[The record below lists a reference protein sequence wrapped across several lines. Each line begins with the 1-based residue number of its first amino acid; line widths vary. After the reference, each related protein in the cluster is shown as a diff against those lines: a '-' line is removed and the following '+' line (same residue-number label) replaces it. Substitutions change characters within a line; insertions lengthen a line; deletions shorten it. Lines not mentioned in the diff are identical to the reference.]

1 MTPKRII
8 LVRHG
13 RSAANDDPTVYSR
26 VPDYKIELVDQG
38 REQARAA
45 GDHIREIIGGE
56 SYGVYVSPYRRT
68 VQTKD
73 CILERIGHVPVFDYQ
88 DPCLRE
94 QDTGNLPGVLDAEA
108 NREARGRYGAFFYR
122 FPNGESCAD
131 VYDRMSGFMNSLY
144 RLFEREDCPENLLI
158 VSHSVAMRCFLSRW
172 YHWTVEFF
180 DSRPSLPNC
189 HIAVMTRGE
198 DGAFALSEPFA
209 EKSFLETVN
218 DVC

>member
-1 MTPKRII
+1 MIPNRII

-26 VPDYKIELVDQG
+26 VPDYKIELVEEG
-38 REQARAA
+38 REQARTA
-45 GDHIREIIGGE
+45 GDRIREIIGGE
-56 SYGVYVSPYRRT
+56 SYGVYVSPYVRT

-73 CILERIGHVPVFDYQ
+73 CIVERIGRKPMFDYQ

-94 QDTGNLPGVLDAEA
+94 QDCGNLPGVLEAEA

-144 RLFEREDCPENLLI
+144 RLFEKDACPDNLLI
-158 VSHSVAMRCFLSRW
+158 ITHSVAMRCFLSRW
-172 YHWTVEFF
+172 YHWTVDYF
-180 DSRPSLPNC
+180 DSRPCLPNC
-189 HIAVMTRGE
+189 HIAVMTRGD

-209 EKSFLETVN
+209 DIAYLSEG
-218 DVC
+218 DVV

>member
-26 VPDYKIELVDQG
+26 IPDYKIELVDQG
-38 REQARAA
+38 REQARTA

-56 SYGVYVSPYRRT
+56 SYGVYVSPYVRT
-68 VQTKD
+68 VQTKNH
-73 CILERIGHVPVFDYQ
+73 IVEMIGRSPTFDYQ

-94 QDTGNLPGVLDAEA
+94 QDTGNLPGVLEAEA

-144 RLFEREDCPENLLI
+144 RLFEKDDSPDNLLI
-158 VSHSVAMRCFLSRW
+158 VTHSVAMRCFLSRW
-172 YHWTVEFF
+172 YHWTVEYF
-180 DSRPSLPNC
+180 DSRPCLPNC
-189 HIAVMTRGE
+189 HIALMTRRD
-198 DGAFALSEPFA
+198 DGAFVLSEPYA
-209 EKSFLETVN
+209 ERAYLTN
-218 DVC
+218 GGGT

>member
-13 RSAANDDPTVYSR
+13 RSEANDDPTVYSR
-26 VPDYKIELVDQG
+26 VPDYKIELVDEG
-38 REQARAA
+38 CEQAWIA

-56 SYGVYVSPYRRT
+56 SYGAYVSPYRRT

-73 CILERIGHVPVFDYQ
+73 CIVERIGHAPLFDYQ

-94 QDTGNLPGVLDAEA
+94 QDTGNLPGVLEAYA

-144 RLFEREDCPENLLI
+144 RLFEREDCPENLL
-158 VSHSVAMRCFLSRW
+158 
-172 YHWTVEFF
+172 YVEGMGIYG
-180 DSRPSLPNC
+180 N
-189 HIAVMTRGE
+189 G
-198 DGAFALSEPFA
+198 
-209 EKSFLETVN
+209 
-218 DVC
+218 